1 MKKLLILFVVTFT
14 FASCGSIVPLK
25 GSYQQGYEFTT
36 ELPKEQVWRSL
47 IDFFTKKGIG
57 IKLIDKQSGL
67 LISDRYKYDFTL
79 EDNLGNLVNPDAFLV
94 IETYKQGFQNKPRY
108 DDVSSEFNVVIN
120 DLVDNKTQIKVNVV
134 NQKAILSVPQG
145 MGHLPRIINVNGKST
160 GVLEKLIFEQLTK
173 K

>member
-47 IDFFTKKGIG
+47 IDLFTKKGIG

-67 LISDRYKYDFTL
+67 LISNRYEYDCTT
-79 EDNLGNLVNPDAFLV
+79 EDKLGNLVNSNAYLV
-94 IETYKQGFQNKPRY
+94 AETYNSGCRKTLSYKATT
-108 DDVSSEFNVVIN
+108 EFNVVIN
-120 DLVDNKTQIKVNVV
+120 DLSQAKTEIKVNIV
-134 NQKAILSVPQG
+134 NSGAQASVQQG
-145 MGHLPRIINVNGKST
+145 MGHLPKLVEVGIPKST